1 MKKLA
6 FLMIVFCV
14 GLVGCKQDP
23 LIPIR
28 RLARSDDLAKKMEA
42 SRDYQQVINVLR
54 DAYKSNAGLCK
65 DIGRALMMDR
75 QFENALEYF
84 QESVKTRSTD
94 STLYYWMAVCYVN
107 RFKVDRSPATMAT
120 VHEYYEK
127 SLNLMPNNK
136 EVLYEFAQFLVFGA
150 ENYPRAIEV
159 LQQNLTL
166 LGSNFSADT
175 YFLLGRAYYL
185 SGEYDAALRIYH
197 QILDNKTSLSKEQIS
212 RAEEFIDTTRM
223 MLTGGADVGR

>member
-1 MKKLA
+1 MKKLT
-6 FLMIVFCV
+6 LLLIIGIVS
-14 GLVGCKQDP
+14 LTGCSRDP
-23 LIPIR
+23 LLPIR

-42 SRDYQQVINVLR
+42 SRDYQQVISILR

-84 QESVKTRSTD
+84 SEAVKTRSTD

-107 RFKVDRSPATMAT
+107 RFKADRSPATMAI
-120 VHEYYEK
+120 VYEYYEK

-159 LQQNLTL
+159 LQQDLTL
-166 LGSNFSADT
+166 LGSNFRADP
-175 YFLLGRAYYL
+175 YF
-185 SGEYDAALRIYH
+185 
-197 QILDNKTSLSKEQIS
+197 
-212 RAEEFIDTTRM
+212 
-223 MLTGGADVGR
+223 

>member
-84 QESVKTRSTD
+84 Q
-94 STLYYWMAVCYVN
+94 
-107 RFKVDRSPATMAT
+107 
-120 VHEYYEK
+120 
-127 SLNLMPNNK
+127 
-136 EVLYEFAQFLVFGA
+136 
-150 ENYPRAIEV
+150 
-159 LQQNLTL
+159 
-166 LGSNFSADT
+166 
-175 YFLLGRAYYL
+175 
-185 SGEYDAALRIYH
+185 
-197 QILDNKTSLSKEQIS
+197 
-212 RAEEFIDTTRM
+212 
-223 MLTGGADVGR
+223 